1 MIRAAVITAGFPD
14 YRRNF
19 LSELRDAFAEN
30 GDELVLVGGDVYS
43 DPTVRSAEF
52 AGVVKLRNRH
62 WLGRRILWQP
72 GALRYLDGLD
82 VVVVD
87 LNPRS
92 LTACLV
98 LLISKVKRTR
108 TLVWGHILPRAGA
121 SARTVPIR
129 RAMRRFADGVIS
141 YTWTDA
147 ELVRTEDPGTDV
159 WVASNGLYRA
169 SDLGWDPTTPRTDTI
184 YVGRLEP
191 AKKPELLVRAFAHA
205 RDRLPADAR
214 LRIVGDGSLRGRLE
228 ELAGELGI
236 GADVIFPGHVSDL
249 ERLREFYS
257 TAVVSASPGYVGL
270 SLTQSLGFG
279 VPMVVADDEPHAPEV
294 ELLND
299 VTGLYFTAGSVESLA
314 DKLVEVYTKPEAWDH
329 EAIVRQVQNT
339 YSSSAMAD
347 GFQRALRGISQD
359 SQV

>member
-19 LSELRDAFAEN
+19 LSELREAFDRN
-30 GDELVLVGGDVYS
+30 GDELILVGGDVYS
-43 DPTVRSAEF
+43 DPTVRSADF
-52 AGVVKLRNRH
+52 AGVVRLRNRH

-72 GALRYLDGLD
+72 GALKYLRGLD

-92 LTACLV
+92 LTAALV
-98 LLISKVKRTR
+98 LVLCRYRRTR

-121 SARTVPIR
+121 SARTVPVR

-147 ELVRTEDPGTDV
+147 DLVRSEDPGAEV

-169 SDLGWDPTTPRTDTI
+169 SDLGWDPATPRTDTI

-191 AKKPELLVRAFAHA
+191 AKKPELLVRAFAIA
-205 RDRLPADAR
+205 RDRLPTEAR

-228 ELAGELGI
+228 ELSTELGI

-249 ERLREFYS
+249 ATLREFYS
-257 TAVVSASPGYVGL
+257 TAAVSASPGYVGL

-299 VTGLYFTAGSVESLA
+299 VTGLSFTADSAESLA
-314 DKLVEVYTKPEAWDH
+314 DKLVEVYTKPEVWDH
-329 EAIVRQVQNT
+329 ESIVRMVRET
-339 YSSSAMAD
+339 YSSSAMTH
-347 GFQRALRGISQD
+347 GFERALRGIAQESQL
-359 SQV
+359 